1 MSILLSNASLLG
13 LQTTSWQ
20 TGGAVRTILEVVS
33 TIMAQED
40 VIVSIMAQ
48 GGFLDYAAS
57 GTVSYIALNGLT
69 VVQPVTPDPSI
80 PSQNP
85 TGVLG
90 WLDVLAS
97 SVYNVQR
104 IPATF
109 AANTIAIANS
119 TASTY
124 GPFTAGT
131 YHIANAVSGN
141 GYSNSASLTITPA
154 AIAGGTITS
163 ATNGSPI
170 TITTASAHG
179 LSNASIVNVAGVLG
193 NVAANGFFGV
203 TVLDGSHFTLSGSTG
218 SGVYTSGGTVN
229 VCTTAPFQADLIG
242 PQSSASPNTIT
253 RTTTALVGVSVDNL
267 LPFVGQNFEANAA
280 LAARCRLKLQSLSPN
295 GAAGAF
301 RFFALSASQLL
312 AAQTPPVTLAG
323 GAITRASSSA
333 DPTSGVVIT
342 TVANAAGPVS
352 GVSNLAV
359 TGATNASPIV
369 ITTASAHGLSSGAF
383 VTISGVLGTTA
394 ANNTW
399 VVTFVSGTQF
409 SLNGS
414 VGNAAYV
421 SGGIVEGGD
430 LGQVDLIIQQNC
442 VPVGTIAQTQSAVAF
457 NVTITG
463 NVFVPFAQ
471 VAVFQAA
478 VNAALPV
485 YFATLPI
492 GGIGAGMLDFES
504 IVGVIYESGSI
515 GGQPSYVVSMNSVLV
530 NGVAADAAYPTST
543 SVATLTSAVISVSGV

>member
-1 MSILLSNASLLG
+1 
-13 LQTTSWQ
+13 
-20 TGGAVRTILEVVS
+20 
-33 TIMAQED
+33 
-40 VIVSIMAQ
+40 
-48 GGFLDYAAS
+48 
-57 GTVSYIALNGLT
+57 
-69 VVQPVTPDPSI
+69 
-80 PSQNP
+80 
-85 TGVLG
+85 
-90 WLDVLAS
+90 
-97 SVYNVQR
+97 
-104 IPATF
+104 
-109 AANTIAIANS
+109 
-119 TASTY
+119 
-124 GPFTAGT
+124 
-131 YHIANAVSGN
+131 
-141 GYSNSASLTITPA
+141 
-154 AIAGGTITS
+154 
-163 ATNGSPI
+163 
-170 TITTASAHG
+170 
-179 LSNASIVNVAGVLG
+179 
-193 NVAANGFFGV
+193 
-203 TVLDGSHFTLSGSTG
+203 
-218 SGVYTSGGTVN
+218 
-229 VCTTAPFQADLIG
+229 
-242 PQSSASPNTIT
+242 
-253 RTTTALVGVSVDNL
+253 
-267 LPFVGQNFEANAA
+267 
-280 LAARCRLKLQSLSPN
+280 
-295 GAAGAF
+295 
-301 RFFALSASQLL
+301 
-312 AAQTPPVTLAG
+312 
-323 GAITRASSSA
+323 
-333 DPTSGVVIT
+333 
-342 TVANAAGPVS
+342 VS